1 MPGGNR
7 TGNSGE
13 TGKTSRIVLLRGVLP
28 AASMLVLDET
38 SSARGKP
45 VAAYAN
51 LSGMPLLAVARNAL
65 LESIRQPVFVVLL
78 GAGILAL
85 VLNVNLAAFAFED
98 DNKLL
103 IDLGLSTLFLV
114 GILLAAFNAT
124 GVLSN
129 EIENKT
135 VLTVVSKP
143 VSRPTLVIGKY
154 LGVAAAIAVG
164 FWSLTAVFLL
174 AVRHRV
180 QAGVRMED
188 TFDLP
193 VIVFSLLFGGLALL
207 VAGLANYLTRRPFP
221 SVFAAGLAVALSI
234 ALAVVAC
241 IDRDWRFQN
250 PLVEWNPQLMMAI
263 GLVFQAVLVLAAVAI
278 AASTRL
284 GQVPT
289 LAICFGAFLVGLVS
303 EYFLGT
309 IVTSGADGNTSPL
322 SRAIAW
328 PAYAAIPNMQFFWSA
343 DALTQGHAMTAAFFG
358 TVSLYTALIVAAII
372 SLAVLLFQGRDVG

>member
-1 MPGGNR
+1 
-7 TGNSGE
+7 
-13 TGKTSRIVLLRGVLP
+13 
-28 AASMLVLDET
+28 
-38 SSARGKP
+38 
-45 VAAYAN
+45 
-51 LSGMPLLAVARNAL
+51 MPLYAVARNAL

-78 GAGILAL
+78 GTGILAL

-103 IDLGLSTLFLV
+103 IDLGLSTLFLI

-124 GVLSN
+124 GVLSR

-143 VSRPTLVIGKY
+143 VARATLVVGKY
-154 LGVAAAIAVG
+154 LGVSAAIALG
-164 FWSLTAVFLL
+164 FWSLVAVFLL

-193 VIVFSLLFGGLALL
+193 VLLFGLLFGGLALL
-207 VAGLANYLTRRPFP
+207 VSGLANYLYRKPFP
-221 SVFAAGLAVALSI
+221 SLFAVSLAVAMSL
-234 ALAVVAC
+234 ALGVVAC
-241 IDRDWRFQN
+241 ISRDWEFQN
-250 PLVEWNPQLMMAI
+250 PLVEWNGQLMMAI
-263 GLVFQAVLVLAAVAI
+263 ALVFQAVLVLAAVAI

-284 GQVPT
+284 GQVMT
-289 LAICFGAFLVGLVS
+289 LAVCLGAFLVGLVS

-309 IVTSGADGNTSPL
+309 LVASSRDGGPARLARTL
-322 SRAIAW
+322 AW
-328 PAYAAIPNMQFFWSA
+328 PLYAAIPNMQFFWSA
-343 DALTQGHAMTAAFFG
+343 DALTQGHPMTAAYFG
-358 TVSLYTALIVAAII
+358 TVSLYAALLVGAIM

>member
-1 MPGGNR
+1 MP
-7 TGNSGE
+7 
-13 TGKTSRIVLLRGVLP
+13 V
-28 AASMLVLDET
+28 
-38 SSARGKP
+38 
-45 VAAYAN
+45 
-51 LSGMPLLAVARNAL
+51 LAVARNAL

-78 GAGILAL
+78 GVGILAL

-180 QAGVRMED
+180 QMGVRMED

-193 VIVFSLLFGGLALL
+193 VLVFSLLFGGLALL
-207 VAGLANYLTRRPFP
+207 VAGLANYLARRPFP
-221 SVFAAGLAVALSI
+221 SVFAVSLAVGLSVALG
-234 ALAVVAC
+234 VVAC
-241 IDRDWRFQN
+241 IDRDWGFQN

-289 LAICFGAFLVGLVS
+289 LAVCFGAFLVGLVS

-309 IVTSGADGNTSPL
+309 IVTSAADGTTSLL
-322 SRAIAW
+322 SRAVAW

-343 DALTQGHAMTAAFFG
+343 DALTQGHAMTATYFG
-358 TVSLYTALIVAAII
+358 TVTLYAALLVAAIM

>member
-1 MPGGNR
+1 
-7 TGNSGE
+7 
-13 TGKTSRIVLLRGVLP
+13 
-28 AASMLVLDET
+28 
-38 SSARGKP
+38 
-45 VAAYAN
+45 
-51 LSGMPLLAVARNAL
+51 MPLYAVARNAL

-78 GAGILAL
+78 GTGILAL

-103 IDLGLSTLFLV
+103 IDLGLSTLFLI

-124 GVLSN
+124 GVLSR

-143 VSRPTLVIGKY
+143 VARATLVVGKY
-154 LGVAAAIAVG
+154 LGVSAAIALG
-164 FWSLTAVFLL
+164 FWSLVAVFLL

-193 VIVFSLLFGGLALL
+193 VLLFGLLFGGLALL
-207 VAGLANYLTRRPFP
+207 VSGLANYLYRKPFP
-221 SVFAAGLAVALSI
+221 SLFAVSLAVAMSL
-234 ALAVVAC
+234 ALGVVAC
-241 IDRDWRFQN
+241 ISRDWEFQN
-250 PLVEWNPQLMMAI
+250 PLVEWNGQLMM
-263 GLVFQAVLVLAAVAI
+263 AI

-284 GQVPT
+284 GQVMT
-289 LAICFGAFLVGLVS
+289 LAVCLGAFLVGLVS

-309 IVTSGADGNTSPL
+309 LVASSRDGGPARLARTL
-322 SRAIAW
+322 AW
-328 PAYAAIPNMQFFWSA
+328 PLYAAIPNMQFFWSA
-343 DALTQGHAMTAAFFG
+343 DALTQGHPMTLAYFG
-358 TVSLYTALIVAAII
+358 TVSLYAALLVGAIM